1 MADRLKEELAKLLDG
16 YDARRS
22 ADQAREKK
30 AKDDEASFLEDFAQL
45 RRAVVRPV
53 FEEAGAL
60 LEARGHRYSIVE
72 QEFTPGSAGA
82 LNEAGITLRIVPS
95 GTKAPL
101 HEDQR
106 SLTIATRHYNRTVW
120 INSGEAG
127 GAGGLAGAKGS
138 LGLDRVTR
146 ELVEDEVIAF
156 VGRVVAR

>member
-1 MADRLKEELAKLLDG
+1 MSERMKAALAKLLDG
-16 YDARRS
+16 YDTRRS
-22 ADQAREKK
+22 DDQAREQK
-30 AKDDEASFLEDFAQL
+30 AKDDEARFLKDFAEL
-45 RRAVVRPV
+45 RQQVIRPV
-53 FEEAGAL
+53 FEDAGAL
-60 LEARGHRYSIVE
+60 LEARGHRYSIGE

-82 LNEAGITLRIVPS
+82 INEAGITLRIVPS

-120 INSGEAG
+120 INSGEAP

-138 LGLDRVTR
+138 LALDRVTR